1 MPLEIEITILM
12 LNNNGNWHFLEA
24 YSVSGTVL
32 NALRAL
38 SDLILTKTLVRNA
51 VRGCILQVKRLNLRW
66 VK

>member
-1 MPLEIEITILM
+1 M
-12 LNNNGNWHFLEA
+12 LNNNGNWRFLEA

-38 SDLILTKTLVRNA
+38 SDLILTKTLVGNA
-51 VRGCILQVKRLNLRW
+51 VRGCIFQVKSLDLRW